1 MRLQPDEGKQT
12 VSIEEQ
18 RKRLDEI
25 DSELARLLNER
36 AKHVLEIAR
45 IKAEQNSQVY
55 VPAREKAILEKVLM
69 KNQGP
74 LPDETMATIF
84 REIVSAMRS
93 LEAPL
98 AVAYFGPEAT
108 FTHLAAR
115 QAFGTFA
122 QYTPVAAIN
131 DVFTEV
137 ERGRATYGVVPVE
150 NSTEGVVS
158 RTLDTFMDS
167 DLKICAEVLMEISH
181 HLLANCPLDEI
192 RKVYSFSQPFAQCRA
207 WLESNLP
214 DAELVEVTS
223 TARAAQI
230 AATEPGAA
238 AIASELA
245 AEVYGIRVLVPRIED
260 IAGNVTRFFIIG
272 SDISEPS
279 GDDKT
284 SIMFSVRDR
293 VGALYDTL
301 KPFAEYGINLT
312 KIESRPSRKKPWE
325 YIFFVDLLGHC
336 TDEKVVSALGK
347 LSETCLFVKTLG
359 SYPCGTLPGRM
370 AGREDIS

>member
-1 MRLQPDEGKQT
+1 
-12 VSIEEQ
+12 
-18 RKRLDEI
+18 LDEI
-25 DSELARLLNER
+25 DGELARLLNER

-55 VPAREKAILEKVLM
+55 VPAREKAILETVL
-69 KNQGP
+69 KNNQGP
-74 LPDETMATIF
+74 LPDEMMAAIF
-84 REIVSAMRS
+84 REIVSATRS

-98 AVAYFGPEAT
+98 VVAYFGPEAT

-115 QAFGTFA
+115 QTFGTFA
-122 QYTPVAAIN
+122 QYKPVAAIH

-181 HLLANCPLDEI
+181 HLLANCPLEEI

-245 AEVYGIRVLVPRIED
+245 AEVYGINVLVPRIED

-272 SDISEPS
+272 ADISEPS

-336 TDEKVVSALGK
+336 NDEKVVRALGK
-347 LSETCLFVKTLG
+347 LSETCLFVKILG
-359 SYPCGTLPGRM
+359 SYPCGTLPGRS
-370 AGREDIS
+370 AGCEDTGSE

>member
-1 MRLQPDEGKQT
+1 M
-12 VSIEEQ
+12 SIEEE
-18 RKRLDEI
+18 RRRLDEV
-25 DSELARLLNER
+25 DSEIARLLNER
-36 AKHVLEIAR
+36 AKHVFEIGR

-55 VPAREKAILEKVLM
+55 VPAREKKVLEEIRA
-69 KNQGP
+69 KNKGP
-74 LPDETMATIF
+74 LPNEAMEAIF

-98 AVAYFGPEAT
+98 VVAYFGPEAT

-115 QAFGTFA
+115 QAFGSAA
-122 QYTPVAAIN
+122 QYKPVAAIH

-158 RTLDTFMDS
+158 RTLDTFMES
-167 DLKICAEVLMEISH
+167 DLKICAESLMEVSH
-181 HLLANCPLDEI
+181 HLLANCSLEEI
-192 RKVYSFSQPFAQCRA
+192 KRVYSFSQPFAQCRA

-214 DAELVEVTS
+214 DAELVEVSS
-223 TARAAQI
+223 TAKAAQI
-230 AATEPGAA
+230 AASEPGAA

-245 AEVYGIRVLVPRIED
+245 AEVYDIKIIVPRIED
-260 IAGNVTRFFIIG
+260 IAGNVTRFFIVG
-272 SDISEPS
+272 TDISEPS

-293 VGALYDTL
+293 VAALYDTL
-301 KPFAEYGINLT
+301 KPFAECGINLT

-336 TDEKVVSALGK
+336 EDENVADALTR
-347 LSETCLFVKTLG
+347 LSETCLFVKILG
-359 SYPCGTLPGRM
+359 SYPCARLPGRT
-370 AGREDIS
+370 AQPSDTPQPER